1 VGGFPQVVYLVLTT
15 TLYIARLPIY

>member
-1 VGGFPQVVYLVLTT
+1 VVYLVLTT